1 MKNKLLTS
9 TAIAGSLMMIS
20 YGSAIAQTKVGGNL
34 NLSYKAIGASGTTA
48 ATHASR
54 FMGKEIQIDISN
66 SGKLNNGLSYAAG
79 FSIEHDGAQ
88 MSSQSSTTAT
98 DVLGAF
104 SENVYIDFISGN
116 TTLSFGADHGLNP
129 DNEPANLVGVVD
141 ADDLISGVNATTI
154 SYSAKAGS
162 SYESFGIFA
171 SQKTDMGTF
180 IIRYV
185 PDASTGLASAD
196 DGAVGDKAAV
206 YDKAES
212 KYEVGFRGD
221 LGVKGLDLQAFYNKQ
236 DSGNSAWSAA
246 TGTTIG
252 AKYLT
257 GQFGI
262 AASQKKT
269 ESAAATPVNIKS
281 MAYGVSYAV
290 DKDITVGL
298 TYATTN
304 NDTSAATSAVKEKIK
319 QVSVGYNL
327 GPVFTG
333 VSYGKVDNVGN
344 LADKDG
350 SAAFLFMGTKF

>member
-20 YGSAIAQTKVGGNL
+20 YGSAIAQTKVGGNV
-34 NLSYKAIGASGTTA
+34 NLSYKAIGSSGTTTA
-48 ATHASR
+48 NNSSR

-88 MSSQSSTTAT
+88 MSSQSSTTAS
-98 DVLGAF
+98 DVLGIM

-141 ADDLISGVNATTI
+141 ADDLISGVNAATP

-171 SQKTDMGTF
+171 SQKTDIGTF

-185 PDASTGLASAD
+185 PDASTGLASPD
-196 DGAVGDKAAV
+196 DGAVGDRAHL

-212 KYEVGFRGD
+212 KYEIGFRGD
-221 LGVKGLDLQAFYNKQ
+221 LGVKGLDVQAFYNNQ
-236 DSGNSAWSAA
+236 ESGNSTISDA
-246 TGTTIG
+246 TGTTLGI
-252 AKYLT
+252 KYLT
-257 GQFGI
+257 GPFGI

-281 MAYGVSYAV
+281 TAYGVSYAV
-290 DKDITVGL
+290 NNDVTVGL
-298 TYATTN
+298 TYATTS
-304 NDTSAATSAVKEKIK
+304 NDTSTATSAVNEKIK
-319 QVSVGYNL
+319 QISVGYNL

-333 VSYGKVDNVGN
+333 VSYGKVENVAN
-344 LADKDG
+344 VADKDG